1 MASIERTAY
10 PRLRS
15 RLSDDER
22 NARYTLSGEERDFV
36 RASARGAEQ
45 RLTLGLMLKTFQHLG
60 YFSDL
65 SEIPE
70 AVRDFVGQQLDLP
83 PGTAFS

>member
-1 MASIERTAY
+1 M
-10 PRLRS
+10 RLRN

-36 RASARGAEQ
+36 RANARGAEQ
-45 RLTLGLMLKTFQHLG
+45 RLTLGLMLKTFRHLG
-60 YFSDL
+60 YFPDL

-70 AVRDFVGQQLDLP
+70 AVRDFLGRQLDLP
-83 PGTAFS
+83 PDTPTLHSGS